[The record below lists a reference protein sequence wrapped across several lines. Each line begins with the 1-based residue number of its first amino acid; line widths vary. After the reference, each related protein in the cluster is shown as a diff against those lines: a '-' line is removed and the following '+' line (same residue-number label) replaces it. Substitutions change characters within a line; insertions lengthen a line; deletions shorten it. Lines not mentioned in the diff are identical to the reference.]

1 MGQRQWVVWA
11 IAAVA
16 VVGLG
21 VLLFS
26 PAGGGAQDVSPERSA
41 ELVAEGVRVID
52 VRTPGEYEMSHIE
65 RAENVPMNRLAQA
78 ATNWDRD
85 EPLLVYCTTGARS
98 GDAVRYLADQGFANV
113 YHLAAGII
121 AYQGAIVSGSDQ
133 VEIAEMPDDVVPGD
147 GPVLLVF
154 STDW

>member
-1 MGQRQWVVWA
+1 MGQKQLVVWA
-11 IAAVA
+11 IAAV
-16 VVGLG
+16 VVIGVG

-65 RAENVPMNRLAQA
+65 GAESVPMNTLGQTA
-78 ATNWDRD
+78 AGWDRD

-98 GDAVRYLADQGFANV
+98 SDAVRYLADQGFANV

-121 AYQGAIVSGSDQ
+121 AYPGAMVSGNDE
-133 VEIAEMPDDVVPGD
+133 VEIAEMPADVVPGD
-147 GPVLLVF
+147 GPVLYVF

>member
-1 MGQRQWVVWA
+1 MGHKQLVVWA
-11 IAAVA
+11 IAAV
-16 VVGLG
+16 VVIGVG

-65 RAENVPMNRLAQA
+65 RAENVPMNMLAQESME
-78 ATNWDRD
+78 WDRD
-85 EPLLVYCTTGARS
+85 EPVLVYCTTGARS
-98 GDAVRYLADQGFANV
+98 SDAIRYLADQGFTDV

-121 AYQGAIVSGSDQ
+121 AYQGAIVSGADE
-133 VEIAEMPDDVVPGD
+133 VEIAEMPEDVVAGD
-147 GPVLLVF
+147 GPVLYVF

>member
-1 MGQRQWVVWA
+1 MGQRQWIVWA
-11 IAAVA
+11 IGAVA

-26 PAGGGAQDVSPERSA
+26 PAGGGGQDVTPERSA
-41 ELVAEGVRVID
+41 ELVADGVRVID

-65 RAENVPMNRLAQA
+65 GAENVPMNTLAQA
-78 ATNWDRD
+78 AANWDRG
-85 EPLLVYCTTGARS
+85 EPLLVYCATGARS
-98 GDAVRYLADQGFANV
+98 SDAVRFLADQGFANV
-113 YHLAAGII
+113 YHLAAGIV
-121 AYQGAIVSGSDQ
+121 AYQGVLASGTDQ
-133 VEIAEMPDDVVPGD
+133 VEIAGSPEDVVPGD